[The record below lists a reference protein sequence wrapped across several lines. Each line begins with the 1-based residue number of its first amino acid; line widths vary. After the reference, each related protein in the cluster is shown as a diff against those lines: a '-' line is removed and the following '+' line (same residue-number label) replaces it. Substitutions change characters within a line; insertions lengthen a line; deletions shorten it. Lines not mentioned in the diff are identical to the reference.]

1 MKVDDI
7 LKIKG
12 HKVITID
19 SRQTVKQAMNLMTEN
34 FIGALPVMKD
44 NRLAGIISER
54 DILRLI
60 QQHGDEALQMKIADT
75 MTTKL
80 IVGILEDDLERVEAL
95 MTNNR
100 FRHLPI
106 MDGHDLTGIV
116 SIGDVVKAHVKNL
129 RIENLY
135 LIDYITGKYPG

>member
-1 MKVDDI
+1 MKVADI
-7 LKIKG
+7 LNVKG
-12 HKVITID
+12 REVITIE
-19 SRQTVKQAMNLMTEN
+19 SHKSVKQAMERLTQRHV
-34 FIGALPVMKD
+34 GALPVLKD
-44 NRLAGIISER
+44 NRLVGIISER

-60 QQHGDEALQMKIADT
+60 HQKGDTAFDMNIGDI
-75 MTTKL
+75 MTTNL
-80 IVGILEDDLERVEAL
+80 IVGVLSDDLDRVEAL

-106 MDGHDLTGIV
+106 MEGPDLAGII

-129 RIENLY
+129 KIENLY

>member
-1 MKVDDI
+1 MKVIDI
-7 LKIKG
+7 LKVKG
-12 HKVITID
+12 NKVVTID
-19 SRQTVKQAMNLMTEN
+19 SHKTVRQAMDLITEN
-34 FIGALPVMKD
+34 FIGALPVMKE

-60 QQHGDEALQMKIADT
+60 QQKGDAALQIKIGDA

-80 IVGILEDDLERVEAL
+80 IVGILDDDLERVEAL

-106 MDGHDLTGIV
+106 MDGPNLAGII
-116 SIGDVVKAHVKNL
+116 SIGDVVKAHVKDL
-129 RIENLY
+129 KIENLY